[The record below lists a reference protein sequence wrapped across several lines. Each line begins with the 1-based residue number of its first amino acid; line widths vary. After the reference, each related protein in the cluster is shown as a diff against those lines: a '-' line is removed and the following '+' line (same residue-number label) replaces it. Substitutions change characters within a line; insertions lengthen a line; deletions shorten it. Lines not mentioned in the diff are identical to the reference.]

1 MMNKNLQTLK
11 KAAMWS
17 DTHFGA
23 KSNSSQ
29 HNQDCLDFAKFF
41 CAEVTKD
48 KSIDHLVFMGDW
60 FDHRNAI
67 NIDTLNYSYKAMSL
81 INSLGLPVYFLV
93 GNHDMYMRHTRDI
106 HSLIYV
112 NEFKNFNLIDRPEIM
127 ENGERKIMFLP
138 YIFEEEYT
146 KLLGEINESD
156 IVYGHLELK
165 GFVLTGTHN
174 VLEHGPDHT
183 LFQNPKKIFTGH
195 FHKRQNKDNVHY
207 IGNPYPL
214 NYSDANDTD
223 RGYATYEYEGDKL
236 EYHNWLVAPSY
247 IKCNL
252 STLME
257 DHKTILR
264 DKASVKCLDDIHISI
279 EESAKIREKFIKK
292 YNLREFYI
300 EEETES
306 VASDE
311 EITLDGMELES
322 TDAIIKEL
330 LKTKV
335 DSDILDKDKLIK
347 IYEDTRAKR

>member
-1 MMNKNLQTLK
+1 MSVPLIK
-11 KAAMWS
+11 KVAMFT
-17 DTHFGA
+17 DIHFGKA
-23 KSNSSQ
+23 NNSIV
-29 HNQDCLDFAKFF
+29 HNKDCLDFVKWFIEQIKFD
-41 CAEVTKD
+41 E
-48 KSIDHLVFMGDW
+48 IDHIVFLGDW
-60 FDHRNAI
+60 FDHRNSL
-67 NIDTLNYSYKAMSL
+67 NIETMNYSYQALKL
-81 INSLGLPVYFLV
+81 LNNINIPIKVIL
-93 GNHDMYMRHTRDI
+93 GNHDLYQRHTRDI
-106 HSLIYV
+106 HSLIFFQ
-112 NEFKNFNLIDRPEIM
+112 EFDNVELIESIHSTKNGDTNIL
-127 ENGERKIMFLP
+127 FLP
-138 YIFEEEYT
+138 FIFEEEYGT
-146 KLLGEINESD
+146 LLNEINAADVVFCHAEF
-156 IVYGHLELK
+156 K
-165 GFVLTGTHN
+165 GFVITGDTK

-183 LFQNPKKIFTGH
+183 LFQNPKRIFTGH
-195 FHKRQNKDNVHY
+195 FHKRQAKNNIFY
-207 IGNPYPL
+207 IGNTFPM
-214 NYSDANDTD
+214 NFSDANDTD
-223 RGYATYEYEGDKL
+223 RGYATYEYEGDQL

-306 VASDE
+306 VTSDE